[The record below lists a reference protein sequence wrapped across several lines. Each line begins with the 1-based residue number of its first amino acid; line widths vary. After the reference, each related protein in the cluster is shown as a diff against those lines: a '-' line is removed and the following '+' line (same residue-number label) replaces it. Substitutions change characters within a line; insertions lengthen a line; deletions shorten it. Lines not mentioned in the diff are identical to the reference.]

1 VLLHEIVDDSAHRD
15 PDGLALSFE
24 GRRWTNAELADSV
37 ARTATALGGLAAPGE
52 RLLVVADNRPEVA
65 VLLYAAPRA
74 GLVLTFGNVRHTAD
88 ELADLVD
95 ATSPTVLAATREHL
109 DRLGAVTDRFAHVVD
124 LDADDPFGDA
134 SVEPVPPV
142 ASDPE
147 ACAWLIYTSGST
159 GQPKGVVLTHRSLL
173 AGVDNTAAARPLADD
188 DIYLFCFPLFHVAA
202 YNVLVAHRR
211 HRPVVLLRKFDVDA
225 VAAALRD
232 DGVTVAS
239 FAPTMVWSLLEGP
252 GPDALRGLRQIS
264 YGASAMPAGLLRRCV
279 EQMPW
284 CGLAQGYGMTEL
296 SGNAVFLDAEDHRR
310 SVTDR
315 PELHGAAGRP
325 GPLAQVRVVDEHDAD
340 VLTGEVGEI
349 VVAGGQVTPGY
360 WEDPENSASSRFT
373 DADRTVWL
381 RTGDVGRLDAEG
393 YLFVVDRAK
402 DLVITGGENVSS
414 REVEDVVG
422 AHPDIAAVAV
432 VGLPDDHWG
441 ERVVAVVVPRPGAR
455 VDPDD
460 VVAWTAG
467 RTAGFKRPKQVA
479 VVDELPLNASGKV
492 DKPALRQRLTSN

>member
-1 VLLHEIVDDSAHRD
+1 MLLHQIVDDSARHD
-15 PDGLALSFE
+15 PEGLALSFE
-24 GRRWTNAELADSV
+24 GRRWTNAGLADEV

-74 GLVLTFGNVRHTAD
+74 GLVLTFGNVRHTAE
-88 ELADLVD
+88 ELTDLVD

-109 DRLGAVTDRFAHVVD
+109 DRLGDVTDRFVHVLD
-124 LDADDPFGDA
+124 LDADDPFSSS
-134 SVEPVPPV
+134 SVSPVP
-142 ASDPE
+142 AATTDPD

-159 GQPKGVVLTHRSLL
+159 GRPKGVVLTHRSLL

-188 DIYLFCFPLFHVAA
+188 DTYLFCFPLFHVAA

-211 HRPVVLLRKFDVDA
+211 HRPVVLLRKFDVNE
-225 VAAALRD
+225 VATALRD

-239 FAPTMVWSLLEGP
+239 FAPTMVSSLLDGP
-252 GPDALRGLRQIS
+252 GPDALRHLRQIS
-264 YGASAMPAGLLRRCV
+264 YGASAMPAGLLRRCLDLV
-279 EQMPW
+279 PW

-310 SVTDR
+310 SVGDR
-315 PELHGAAGRP
+315 PELYGAAGRP
-325 GPLAQVRVVDEHDAD
+325 GPLALVRVVDEHGVDLPIGD
-340 VLTGEVGEI
+340 VGEI
-349 VVAGGQVTPGY
+349 VVSGTQVTPGY
-360 WEDPENSASSRFT
+360 WEDPDNTATSRFT
-373 DADRTVWL
+373 GADGTVWL

-422 AHPDIAAVAV
+422 AHPDVAAVAV

-441 ERVVAVVVPRPGAR
+441 ERVVAVVVPRQGAT
-455 VDPDD
+455 VHPDE

-467 RTAGFKRPKQVA
+467 RTAGFKRPKQVV

-492 DKPALRQRLTSN
+492 DKPALRAHLGSH